1 MSVSLTL
8 DAVRARTKTVTRRH
22 VDPSA
27 PTCPSC
33 GVVAAAE
40 TWPVG
45 CGPSWY
51 CYDCLRAKT
60 VAASGDVAAAR
71 ARRAVAT

>member
-1 MSVSLTL
+1 MTHPHTPPVP
-8 DAVRARTKTVTRRH
+8 
-22 VDPSA
+22 VDSTA

-40 TWPVG
+40 TFPDG
-45 CGPSWY
+45 CGGSWY